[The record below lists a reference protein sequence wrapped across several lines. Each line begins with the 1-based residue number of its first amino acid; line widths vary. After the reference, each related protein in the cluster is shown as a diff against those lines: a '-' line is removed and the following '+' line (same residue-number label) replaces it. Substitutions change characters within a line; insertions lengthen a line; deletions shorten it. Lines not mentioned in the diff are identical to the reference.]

1 MCEADGSCGCG
12 CPTKGKGSGAS
23 RHARSKGSQSRRDTT
38 RDQAYRFA
46 TAAALVRYERMTAPE
61 ARHAVSSRPDL
72 IDSLMRQRMSP
83 TLAADYIASLTTKKP
98 TRSSYPPASRDPGSR
113 RRKPPKRAAKKRYSK
128 GSGGSTFQRCPR
140 GMRIQTIIFRLDE
153 FNEKKATAWVRSHGF
168 RVQKLDLT
176 SQSIRIRQQPVELF
190 VKGSFRTI
198 TLPSRTGVIR
208 AVVGCPRF
216 AIIAGGRRQRK
227 VTETIPAR
235 RRKTRKTRRL
245 RRAA

>member
-12 CPTKGKGSGAS
+12 CPTKGKGSGAP

-38 RDQAYRFA
+38 RAQAYRFA
-46 TAAALVRYERMTAPE
+46 TAAALVRYERMSAPE

-128 GSGGSTFQRCPR
+128 RSSSSTFQRCPR

-176 SQSIRIRQQPVELF
+176 SRSIRIRQQPVELF

-216 AIIAGGRRQRK
+216 AIIAGGQRRQ
-227 VTETIPAR
+227 ETAKPKTR
-235 RRKTRKTRRL
+235 RRKARKIRRL